1 MLIYG
6 KNLSVPVT
14 FAELL
19 QEVEKIDGLE
29 RIRFM
34 TPHPKDLSDDLIDVM
49 SKSKKSATTYTFRCS
64 RAAAVY

>member
-1 MLIYG
+1 MLNSYG

-34 TPHPKDLSDDLIDVM
+34 NTASEGFI
-49 SKSKKSATTYTFRCS
+49 R
-64 RAAAVY
+64 